1 MEMQMEVFR
10 MDRET
15 VITFYIRMM
24 DKLAIPVHRFSP
36 GGHTQEELREKL
48 GLHSFNLLP
57 QQEEIAPRTLYV
69 IEDALGCR
77 HMLLRLPDTEE
88 GLLIGP
94 YVTERLSSESLMA
107 VTEKNGIEAAAFS
120 AVRKYY
126 EKVTLIPSESALT
139 VSVQA
144 LCEALFGE
152 ETDAY
157 RIEQMQAEPW
167 KANDRTDIGAYDQ
180 VERRL
185 VEERYEVEAQ
195 LMNEVARGHSMRAA
209 AIMSRFDNSVVEQRS
224 AVPLRNFKNYLIIC
238 NTLMRKAVQQGGV
251 HPLYIDRLSSA
262 FGSRIE
268 SVMTMEEG
276 QKLVAEI
283 TRKYCLLVRNHA
295 MKGYSPLVRKVI
307 LAIDS
312 DLTADLSLSAHAEA
326 LGVNAS
332 YLSALFRRE
341 TGQTLS
347 DYVAR
352 ARMEQAVFLLNTT
365 RMQVQTIAQ
374 HCGIQDVNYFTRLF
388 RRVMGKTPTEYRQ
401 QARGI
406 TPPDREAP

>member
-1 MEMQMEVFR
+1 
-10 MDRET
+10 MDGKSMLD
-15 VITFYIRMM
+15 FY
-24 DKLAIPVHRFSP
+24 L
-36 GGHTQEELREKL
+36 
-48 GLHSFNLLP
+48 
-57 QQEEIAPRTLYV
+57 
-69 IEDALGCR
+69 
-77 HMLLRLPDTEE
+77 
-88 GLLIGP
+88 
-94 YVTERLSSESLMA
+94 
-107 VTEKNGIEAAAFS
+107 
-120 AVRKYY
+120 
-126 EKVTLIPSESALT
+126 
-139 VSVQA
+139 
-144 LCEALFGE
+144 
-152 ETDAY
+152 
-157 RIEQMQAEPW
+157 
-167 KANDRTDIGAYDQ
+167 GAYDQ
-180 VERRL
+180 QALRQI
-185 VEERYEVEAQ
+185 EERYETEER
-195 LMNEVARGHSMRAA
+195 LMNEIAHGHVAQASEILSAFNND
-209 AIMSRFDNSVVEQRS
+209 IVEQRTE
-224 AVPLRNFKNYLIIC
+224 VPLRNFKNYLIIL
-238 NTLMRKAVQQGGV
+238 NTLSRKAVQQGGV
-251 HPLYIDRLSSA
+251 HPLYIDRLSSTFA
-262 FGSRIE
+262 RKIE
-268 SVMTMEEG
+268 TVEGFEEG

-352 ARMEQAVFLLNTT
+352 ARAEQAVFLLNTT

-401 QARGI
+401 QARGV